1 MNLERDHAFCLVG
14 AAPDTGNLGVSA
26 LCFSTLAGLARR
38 APNARVT
45 VFDNGRGVRR
55 DTLALDGLSFDY
67 QRCGASLSRRVYR
80 RESYYN
86 ILASSLVGGA
96 GNPAALA
103 LRTSDAVLDISGGDS
118 FADLYGP
125 RVFRSVTLVK
135 RLTLRLG
142 TPLILLPQTYGP
154 YVDPAARQIAS
165 DIVRGAHA
173 CWARDEHSYDTL
185 KELLGDRY
193 DPARHRCG
201 VDVAFALE
209 QRRPAR
215 VLPET
220 LAAWLERR
228 EAGPIIGFNVSGLI
242 SIDAA
247 ARAQRYGLKADY
259 RQVVRKFL
267 RRVLDET
274 DARIVL
280 VPHVLGPAG
289 NTTGEADNGPCDE
302 VARELGAPERV
313 CALPTLT
320 YDQSET
326 KWIIAQTDWFC
337 GTRMHSTIAGLSSG
351 VATAAIAYSGKTLG
365 VFESVAMGDHVA
377 DPRTLDTDAVVD
389 RLWWSWETR
398 DAARPVLRDALVGVK
413 QKAAAQMD
421 AIVEIARD
429 ARAEGARR

>member
-1 MNLERDHAFCLVG
+1 M
-14 AAPDTGNLGVSA
+14 
-26 LCFSTLAGLARR
+26 
-38 APNARVT
+38 
-45 VFDNGRGVRR
+45 
-55 DTLALDGLSFDY
+55 
-67 QRCGASLSRRVYR
+67 
-80 RESYYN
+80 
-86 ILASSLVGGA
+86 
-96 GNPAALA
+96 
-103 LRTSDAVLDISGGDS
+103 
-118 FADLYGP
+118 
-125 RVFRSVTLVK
+125 
-135 RLTLRLG
+135 
-142 TPLILLPQTYGP
+142 
-154 YVDPAARQIAS
+154 
-165 DIVRGAHA
+165 RGAHA

-209 QRRPAR
+209 KRRPAR
-215 VLPET
+215 IEPET
-220 LAAWLERR
+220 LAAWLDRR
-228 EAGPIIGFNVSGLI
+228 DEGPIIGFNVSGLI

-247 ARAQRYGLKADY
+247 SRAQRYGLKADY
-259 RQVVRKFL
+259 RAVVRKFL

-280 VPHVLGPAG
+280 VPHVLGPVG

-302 VARELGAPERV
+302 VARDLDAPERI

-351 VATAAIAYSGKTLG
+351 VSTAAIAYSGKTQG

-377 DPRTLDTDAVVD
+377 DPRSLETDAVVD

-413 QKAAAQMD
+413 ERAAAQMD
-421 AIVEIARD
+421 AIVDSARV